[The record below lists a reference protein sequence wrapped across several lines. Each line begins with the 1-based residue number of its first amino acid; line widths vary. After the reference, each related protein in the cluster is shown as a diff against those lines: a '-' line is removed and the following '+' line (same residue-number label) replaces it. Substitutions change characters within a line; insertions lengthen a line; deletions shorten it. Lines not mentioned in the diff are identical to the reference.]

1 VVNLLIY
8 AAMSFI
14 GCGRISGLQNSGSK
28 VVLDKLRS
36 RLVHMGPSLLSVPVK
51 LTPFALKRQVL
62 EQVLTWQF
70 RQALA
75 DGELDFL
82 EGRWLSIEVR
92 DINLKWFTSVDNDRL
107 VVSQSA
113 EADVSFSADASDLLM
128 IAARKQ
134 DPDTLFFQRRLVIE
148 GDTELGL
155 YVKNLMDAI
164 ELEQMPKAL
173 RVMLMQL
180 ADFVEAGL
188 SSEPTTK
195 HTSVGEPC

>member
-1 VVNLLIY
+1 
-8 AAMSFI
+8 M
-14 GCGRISGLQNSGSK
+14 
-28 VVLDKLRS
+28 LDKLRS
-36 RLVHMGPSLLSVPVK
+36 RLVHFGPSLMSVPVK
-51 LTPFALKRQVL
+51 LAPFALKSQVL
-62 EQVLTWQF
+62 EQVLSWQF

-75 DGELDFL
+75 EGELEFL
-82 EGRWLSIEVR
+82 EGRWLSIHVR
-92 DINLKWFTSVDNDRL
+92 DIGLLWYTSVVDGRL
-107 VVSQSA
+107 VVSQQA
-113 EADVSFSADASDLLM
+113 DADVSFSADASDLLM

-173 RVMLMQL
+173 RVMLLQL

-188 SSEPTTK
+188 KSPQKPEQ
-195 HTSVGEPC
+195 TSVGEAC

>member
-1 VVNLLIY
+1 
-8 AAMSFI
+8 M
-14 GCGRISGLQNSGSK
+14 
-28 VVLDKLRS
+28 LDKLRS
-36 RLVHMGPSLLSVPVK
+36 RLVHFGPSLMSVPVK
-51 LTPFALKRQVL
+51 LAPFALKRQVL
-62 EQVLTWQF
+62 EQVLSWQF

-75 DGELDFL
+75 EGELEFL
-82 EGRWLSIEVR
+82 EGRWLSIHVR
-92 DINLKWFTSVDNDRL
+92 DIGLLWYTSVVDGRL
-107 VVSQSA
+107 VVSQQA
-113 EADVSFSADASDLLM
+113 DADVSFSADASDLLM

-173 RVMLMQL
+173 RVMLLQL

-188 SSEPTTK
+188 KSPQKPEP
-195 HTSVGEPC
+195 TSVGEAC

>member
-1 VVNLLIY
+1 
-8 AAMSFI
+8 M
-14 GCGRISGLQNSGSK
+14 
-28 VVLDKLRS
+28 LDKLRS
-36 RLVHMGPSLLSVPVK
+36 RLVHFGPSLMSVPVK
-51 LTPFALKRQVL
+51 LAPFALKRQVL
-62 EQVLTWQF
+62 EQMLSWQF

-75 DGELDFL
+75 EGELEFL
-82 EGRWLSIEVR
+82 EGRWLSIHVR
-92 DINLKWFTSVDNDRL
+92 DIGLLWYTSVVDGRL
-107 VVSQSA
+107 VVSQQA
-113 EADVSFSADASDLLM
+113 DADVSFSADASDLLM

-173 RVMLMQL
+173 RVMLLQL

-188 SSEPTTK
+188 KSPQKPEQ
-195 HTSVGEPC
+195 TSVGEAC

>member
-1 VVNLLIY
+1 
-8 AAMSFI
+8 M
-14 GCGRISGLQNSGSK
+14 
-28 VVLDKLRS
+28 LDKLRS
-36 RLVHMGPSLLSVPVK
+36 RLVHFGPSLMSVPVK
-51 LTPFALKRQVL
+51 LAPFALKRQVL
-62 EQVLTWQF
+62 EQVLSWQF

-75 DGELDFL
+75 EGELEFL
-82 EGRWLSIEVR
+82 EGRWLSIHVR
-92 DINLKWFTSVDNDRL
+92 DIGLLWYTSVVDGRL
-107 VVSQSA
+107 VVSQQA
-113 EADVSFSADASDLLM
+113 DADVSFSADASDLLM

-173 RVMLMQL
+173 RVMLLQL

-188 SSEPTTK
+188 KSPQKSEQ
-195 HTSVGEPC
+195 TSVGEAC

>member
-1 VVNLLIY
+1 
-8 AAMSFI
+8 M
-14 GCGRISGLQNSGSK
+14 
-28 VVLDKLRS
+28 
-36 RLVHMGPSLLSVPVK
+36 SVPVK
-51 LTPFALKRQVL
+51 LAPFALKRQVL
-62 EQVLTWQF
+62 EQVLSWQF

-75 DGELDFL
+75 EGELEFL
-82 EGRWLSIEVR
+82 EGRWLSIHVR
-92 DINLKWFTSVDNDRL
+92 DIGLLWYTSVVDGQL
-107 VVSQSA
+107 VVSQQA
-113 EADVSFSADASDLLM
+113 DADVSFSADASDLLM

-173 RVMLMQL
+173 RVMLLQL

-188 SSEPTTK
+188 KSPQKPEQ
-195 HTSVGEPC
+195 TSVGEAC

>member
-1 VVNLLIY
+1 
-8 AAMSFI
+8 M
-14 GCGRISGLQNSGSK
+14 
-28 VVLDKLRS
+28 LDKLRS
-36 RLVHMGPSLLSVPVK
+36 RLVHFGPSLMSVPVK
-51 LTPFALKRQVL
+51 LAPFALKRQVL
-62 EQVLTWQF
+62 EQVLSWQF

-75 DGELDFL
+75 EGELEFL
-82 EGRWLSIEVR
+82 EGRWLSIHVR
-92 DINLKWFTSVDNDRL
+92 DIGLLWYTSVVDGRL
-107 VVSQSA
+107 VVSQQADA
-113 EADVSFSADASDLLM
+113 EVSFRADASDLLM

-173 RVMLMQL
+173 RVMLLQL

-188 SSEPTTK
+188 KSPQKPEQ
-195 HTSVGEPC
+195 TSVGEAC

>member
-1 VVNLLIY
+1 
-8 AAMSFI
+8 M
-14 GCGRISGLQNSGSK
+14 
-28 VVLDKLRS
+28 LDKLRS
-36 RLVHMGPSLLSVPVK
+36 RLVHFGPSLMSVPVK
-51 LTPFALKRQVL
+51 LAPFALKRQVL
-62 EQVLTWQF
+62 EQLLSWQF

-75 DGELDFL
+75 EGELEFL
-82 EGRWLSIEVR
+82 EGRWLSIHVR
-92 DINLKWFTSVDNDRL
+92 DIGLLWYTSVVDGRL
-107 VVSQSA
+107 VVSQQA
-113 EADVSFSADASDLLM
+113 DADVSFSADASDLLM

-173 RVMLMQL
+173 RVMLLQL

-188 SSEPTTK
+188 KSPQKPEQ
-195 HTSVGEPC
+195 TSVGEAC

>member
-1 VVNLLIY
+1 
-8 AAMSFI
+8 M
-14 GCGRISGLQNSGSK
+14 
-28 VVLDKLRS
+28 LDKLRS
-36 RLVHMGPSLLSVPVK
+36 KLVHFGPSMMSVPVK
-51 LTPFALKRQVL
+51 LAPFALKRQVL
-62 EQVLTWQF
+62 EQVLSWQF

-75 DGELDFL
+75 DGELDLL
-82 EGRWLSIEVR
+82 EGRWLSIHVR
-92 DINLKWFTSVDNDRL
+92 DIGLLWYTSVVDGRL
-107 VVSQSA
+107 VVSPAA

-173 RVMLMQL
+173 RIMLLQL

-188 SSEPTTK
+188 KGPQKPEQ
-195 HTSVGEPC
+195 TSVGEAC

>member
-1 VVNLLIY
+1 
-8 AAMSFI
+8 M
-14 GCGRISGLQNSGSK
+14 
-28 VVLDKLRS
+28 LDKLRS
-36 RLVHMGPSLLSVPVK
+36 RLVHFGPSLMSVPVK
-51 LTPFALKRQVL
+51 LAPFALKRQVL
-62 EQVLTWQF
+62 EQVLSWQF

-75 DGELDFL
+75 EGELEFL
-82 EGRWLSIEVR
+82 EGRWLSIHVR
-92 DINLKWFTSVDNDRL
+92 DIGLLWYTSVVDGRL
-107 VVSQSA
+107 VVSQQA
-113 EADVSFSADASDLLM
+113 DADVSFSADASDLLM

-173 RVMLMQL
+173 RVMLLQL

-188 SSEPTTK
+188 KSPQKPEQTP
-195 HTSVGEPC
+195 VGEAC

>member
-1 VVNLLIY
+1 
-8 AAMSFI
+8 M
-14 GCGRISGLQNSGSK
+14 
-28 VVLDKLRS
+28 LDKLRS
-36 RLVHMGPSLLSVPVK
+36 RLVHFGPSLMSVPVK
-51 LTPFALKRQVL
+51 LAPFALKRQVL
-62 EQVLTWQF
+62 EQVLGWQF

-75 DGELDFL
+75 EGELEFL
-82 EGRWLSIEVR
+82 EGRWLSIHVR
-92 DINLKWFTSVDNDRL
+92 DIGLLWYTSVVDGRL
-107 VVSQSA
+107 VVSQQA
-113 EADVSFSADASDLLM
+113 DADVSFSADASDLLM

-173 RVMLMQL
+173 RVMLLQM

-188 SSEPTTK
+188 KSPQKPEQ
-195 HTSVGEPC
+195 TSVGEAC

>member
-1 VVNLLIY
+1 
-8 AAMSFI
+8 
-14 GCGRISGLQNSGSK
+14 
-28 VVLDKLRS
+28 VLDKLRS
-36 RLVHMGPSLLSVPVK
+36 RLVHFGPSLLSVPVK
-51 LTPFALKRQVL
+51 LAPFALKRQVL
-62 EQVLTWQF
+62 EQVLSWQF

-75 DGELDFL
+75 EGELEFL
-82 EGRWLSIEVR
+82 EGRWLSIHVR
-92 DINLKWFTSVDNDRL
+92 DIGLLWYTSVVDGRL
-107 VVSQSA
+107 VVSQQA
-113 EADVSFSADASDLLM
+113 DADVSFSADASDLLM

-173 RVMLMQL
+173 RVMLLQL

-188 SSEPTTK
+188 KSPQKPEQ
-195 HTSVGEPC
+195 TSVGEAC

>member
-1 VVNLLIY
+1 
-8 AAMSFI
+8 M
-14 GCGRISGLQNSGSK
+14 
-28 VVLDKLRS
+28 LDKLRS
-36 RLVHMGPSLLSVPVK
+36 RLVHFGPSLMSVPVK
-51 LTPFALKRQVL
+51 LAPFALKRQVL
-62 EQVLTWQF
+62 EQVLSWQF

-75 DGELDFL
+75 EGELEFL
-82 EGRWLSIEVR
+82 EGRWLSIHVR
-92 DINLKWFTSVDNDRL
+92 DIGLLWYTSVVDGRL
-107 VVSQSA
+107 VVSQQA
-113 EADVSFSADASDLLM
+113 DADVSFSADASDLLM

-173 RVMLMQL
+173 RVMLLQL

-188 SSEPTTK
+188 KCPQKPEQ
-195 HTSVGEPC
+195 TSVGEAC

>member
-1 VVNLLIY
+1 
-8 AAMSFI
+8 M
-14 GCGRISGLQNSGSK
+14 
-28 VVLDKLRS
+28 LDKLRS
-36 RLVHMGPSLLSVPVK
+36 RLVHFGPSLMSVPVK
-51 LTPFALKRQVL
+51 LVPFALKRQVL
-62 EQVLTWQF
+62 EQVLSWQF

-75 DGELDFL
+75 EGELEFL
-82 EGRWLSIEVR
+82 EGRWLSIHVR
-92 DINLKWFTSVDNDRL
+92 DIGLLWYTSVVDGRL
-107 VVSQSA
+107 VVSQQA
-113 EADVSFSADASDLLM
+113 DADVSFSADASDLLM

-173 RVMLMQL
+173 RVMLLQL

-188 SSEPTTK
+188 KSPQKPEQ
-195 HTSVGEPC
+195 TSVGEAC

>member
-1 VVNLLIY
+1 
-8 AAMSFI
+8 M
-14 GCGRISGLQNSGSK
+14 
-28 VVLDKLRS
+28 LDKLRS
-36 RLVHMGPSLLSVPVK
+36 RLVHFGPSLLSVPVK
-51 LTPFALKRQVL
+51 LAPFALKRQVL
-62 EQVLTWQF
+62 EQVLSWQF

-75 DGELDFL
+75 EGELEFL
-82 EGRWLSIEVR
+82 EGRWLSIHVR
-92 DINLKWFTSVDNDRL
+92 DIGLLWYTSVVDGRL
-107 VVSQSA
+107 VVSQQA
-113 EADVSFSADASDLLM
+113 DADADVSFSADASDLLM

-173 RVMLMQL
+173 RVMLLQL

-188 SSEPTTK
+188 KSPQKPEQ
-195 HTSVGEPC
+195 TSVGEAC

>member
-1 VVNLLIY
+1 
-8 AAMSFI
+8 M
-14 GCGRISGLQNSGSK
+14 
-28 VVLDKLRS
+28 LDKLRS
-36 RLVHMGPSLLSVPVK
+36 RLVHVGPSLLSVPVK
-51 LTPFALKRQVL
+51 LAPFALKRQVL
-62 EQVLTWQF
+62 EQVLSWQF

-75 DGELDFL
+75 EGELEFL
-82 EGRWLSIEVR
+82 EGRWLSIDVR
-92 DINLKWFTSVDNDRL
+92 DIGLRWYTSVDNGQLIVRE
-107 VVSQSA
+107 SA
-113 EADVSFSADASDLLM
+113 DADVSFSANASDLLM

-173 RVMLMQL
+173 RMALLQM

-188 SSEPTTK
+188 NTPPESK

>member
-1 VVNLLIY
+1 
-8 AAMSFI
+8 M
-14 GCGRISGLQNSGSK
+14 
-28 VVLDKLRS
+28 LDKLRS
-36 RLVHMGPSLLSVPVK
+36 RLVHFGPSLMSVPVK
-51 LTPFALKRQVL
+51 LAPFALKRQVL
-62 EQVLTWQF
+62 EQVLGWQF

-75 DGELDFL
+75 EGELEFL
-82 EGRWLSIEVR
+82 EGRWLSIHVC
-92 DINLKWFTSVDNDRL
+92 DIGLLWYTSVVDGRL
-107 VVSQSA
+107 VVSQQA
-113 EADVSFSADASDLLM
+113 DADVSFSADASDLLM

-173 RVMLMQL
+173 RVMLLQL

-188 SSEPTTK
+188 KSPQKPEQ
-195 HTSVGEPC
+195 TSVGEAC